1 MKPLQN
7 FAPFTKMEP
16 KIDEHKAKFMRM
28 TAMDDG
34 RLVKILVKLKEESEA
49 SQLVNVLQK
58 EVEALS

>member
-1 MKPLQN
+1 
-7 FAPFTKMEP
+7 MEP
-16 KIDEHKAKFMRM
+16 KIDEQKAKFMRM

-34 RLVKILVKLKEESEA
+34 KLIKILVKLKEESEA